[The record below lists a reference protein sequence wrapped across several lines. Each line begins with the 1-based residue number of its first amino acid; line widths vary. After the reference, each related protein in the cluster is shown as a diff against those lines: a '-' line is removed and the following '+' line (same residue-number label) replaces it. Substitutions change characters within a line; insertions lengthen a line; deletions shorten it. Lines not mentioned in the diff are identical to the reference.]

1 MFNPLESALEKL
13 KLVRDELDKQI
24 TELEIWVLG
33 IINQTQEEAKFRKDR
48 CEICN
53 SKEDP
58 KDLERHHITGRK
70 YDYRIVTVCKTCHQT
85 LTNWQK
91 VWPQNLQAINK
102 KVLVYYFWLG
112 LRDILMLK
120 SGKTVTDIHRS
131 LAEKVLNDIPCL
143 PYYFDYKKL

>member
-13 KLVRDELDKQI
+13 KLVRDEFDKQI
-24 TELEIWVLG
+24 TELEIWILG
-33 IINQTQEEAKFRKDR
+33 IISQTQEEAKFRKDR

-53 SKEDP
+53 SKEDI
-58 KDLERHHITGRK
+58 KDLERHHIASRK

-102 KVLVYYFWLG
+102 KERVYYFWLG

-120 SGKTVTDIHRS
+120 SVKTVTDIHRS
-131 LAEKVLNDIPCL
+131 LAEKVLNDISCL
-143 PYYFDYKKL
+143 PNYFDCEKL